1 MNDGIT
7 QIKEDFSKLNSWEDK
22 YKEIIKYGKSLEP
35 MEDEFKEE
43 KFRVKGC
50 QSQVWLHPK
59 FEGGVVLFAAD
70 SDSMLVKGIVALLLK
85 VYNSKTPDEILSTK
99 AEFLKE
105 IGITDHLSMN
115 RTNGL
120 AAMMKQIQLYALAY
134 KSLGEK
140 ANV

>member
-59 FEGGVVLFAAD
+59 FEGGVVLFVAD